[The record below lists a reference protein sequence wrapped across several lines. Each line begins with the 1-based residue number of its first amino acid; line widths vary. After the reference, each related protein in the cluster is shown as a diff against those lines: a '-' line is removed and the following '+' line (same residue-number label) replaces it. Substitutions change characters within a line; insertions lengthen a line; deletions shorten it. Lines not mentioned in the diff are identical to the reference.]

1 MESASPRITWCRTTS
16 ESWSEEEKLKGRAM
30 GGWPAPGGPSPGDLM
45 QGQGEA
51 TLPGEEAM
59 LREGWECRVDRW
71 TREKWLDPVT
81 SERACRG

>member
-1 MESASPRITWCRTTS
+1 
-16 ESWSEEEKLKGRAM
+16 M
-30 GGWPAPGGPSPGDLM
+30 GFSLGGGARGEGPAAV

-51 TLPGEEAM
+51 TLPGEEVM
-59 LREGWECRVDRW
+59 LREGWERRVDRW

>member
-1 MESASPRITWCRTTS
+1 
-16 ESWSEEEKLKGRAM
+16 M
-30 GGWPAPGGPSPGDLM
+30 GGGGGEGPADV